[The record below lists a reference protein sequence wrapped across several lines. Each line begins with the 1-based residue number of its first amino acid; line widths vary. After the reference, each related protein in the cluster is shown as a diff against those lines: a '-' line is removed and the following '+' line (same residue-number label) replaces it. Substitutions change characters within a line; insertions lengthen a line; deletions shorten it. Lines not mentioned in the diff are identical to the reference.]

1 MDSDKKKILIV
12 EDEID
17 LLDALATALE
27 YEGFEALKADGGK
40 KGIEMA
46 KDERP
51 ALAIVDISMP
61 KVNGIEVIKKYKE
74 HDWGKD
80 IKIIVMTALDDLE
93 KMAEVMEAG
102 GDEYVVKTKV
112 TLGDIVQKVKDKLGM

>member
-1 MDSDKKKILIV
+1 MDSEKKKILIV

-61 KVNGIEVIKKYKE
+61 KVDGIEVIKRFKE
-74 HDWGKD
+74 NDWGTD

-93 KMAEVMEAG
+93 KMAEVMDAG
-102 GDEYVVKTKV
+102 GDEYVVKTQV